1 MNRILLVLLV
11 FLPASLMA
19 QVNSDITTPFKLWLL
34 NNEARVFSSL
44 AADENLI
51 SKVSAPF
58 AFQPPPIGDATGA
71 EESLW
76 ETHRKIYVLLD
87 EAQRIYSLARR
98 FGNGRF
104 AIVVK
109 QARPEIWSILPLL
122 QARPV
127 VIPSLATGYRWAF
140 HTTLLKSLGLETE
153 RDMDLSAR
161 MAKAVKKLSDEEFRL
176 LTDYF
181 STFAALFPSDASIRV
196 LKGFIETASKKPFGT
211 GLKELLKP
219 SGVLPVQPAMVAAA
233 PAAAPAEPEDPLAEL
248 EKLAQFDAGLTASIN
263 PEAAASDPAAISN
276 PQSAPTT
283 LEPPPPGVEDLF
295 TIWE

>member
-1 MNRILLVLLV
+1 
-11 FLPASLMA
+11 MA
-19 QVNSDITTPFKLWLL
+19 QANSDITTPFKLWLL

-51 SKVSAPF
+51 GKVSAPF
-58 AFQPPPIGDATGA
+58 AFQPPPTGDAAGA

-87 EAQRIYSLARR
+87 EAQRIYSLAKR

-122 QARPV
+122 LAKPV
-127 VIPSLATGYRWAF
+127 VITTLSTGYRWAF
-140 HTTLLKSLGLETE
+140 HVTLLKSLGLDTE
-153 RDMDLSAR
+153 RDLDLSAR
-161 MAKAVKKLSDEEFRL
+161 MAKAVKKLTDEELRL

-219 SGVLPVQPAMVAAA
+219 SGALPAQPTSVAVT
-233 PAAAPAEPEDPLAEL
+233 PAVPAEPEDPLAEL
-248 EKLAQFDAGLTASIN
+248 EKLAQFDAGLTNSIN
-263 PEAAASDPAAISN
+263 PEAVASDPAAINN
-276 PQSAPTT
+276 PQSAPAT